1 MAWIDQDLAN
11 FISRQF
17 PDRKVYAHH
26 EPRTWQSNRYIW
38 VTTTLTKEEDLHYEY
53 YREHVEL
60 HLEGKFQSGDYRFLA
75 KELRMKTARIPNL
88 IWSRWQGHSQCRCT
102 LFHPTGTPEELLS
115 AFHCIMSIF
124 DPIIKDFFEK
134 KHQDTSTDA
143 YNGVIEF
150 HECELESEH
159 VSLETCSLDNCFLI
173 ILSYLTISVTTV
185 GKRNRLKTCGI
196 VLKKYPRMGNI
207 I

>member
-88 IWSRWQGHSQCRCT
+88 IWSRWQWKSHT
-102 LFHPTGTPEELLS
+102 NLTHPVKV
-115 AFHCIMSIF
+115 F
-124 DPIIKDFFEK
+124 
-134 KHQDTSTDA
+134 
-143 YNGVIEF
+143 
-150 HECELESEH
+150 
-159 VSLETCSLDNCFLI
+159 
-173 ILSYLTISVTTV
+173 
-185 GKRNRLKTCGI
+185 
-196 VLKKYPRMGNI
+196 
-207 I
+207 